1 MYYKSRGGGCRGGR
15 QVDAVAGAAVAGA
28 AVAEAAVAE
37 AAVAG
42 GRSMPWAMLQGKN
55 FAFLMLQC

>member
-1 MYYKSRGGGCRGGR
+1 MKLKNIVELCMYYKSRGRG
-15 QVDAVAGAAVAGA
+15 QVDAVAGAAVARA
-28 AVAEAAVAE
+28 AVAG